1 MYIPANDEGYIAA
14 DLVDIRRTATE
25 YLTDNKDAKQMPVY
39 TSHTMKR

>member
-1 MYIPANDEGYIAA
+1 MYIPANDEGYIAT

-25 YLTDNKDAKQMPVY
+25 YLMDNKDAKQMSVY